1 MALLPKR
8 TKYRKVQ
15 RGVVKGNATRGN
27 TVAFGDAGLQT
38 LDPGWITGRQIEAA
52 RIAISRAVGR
62 AGKYWIRIFPH
73 KPVSAKPL
81 ETRQGGGKGEPE
93 FWTAVV
99 KPGTVL
105 FEVGGISPAAARE
118 ALAKAANKMPVRCR
132 MVERHHKVG

>member
-8 TKYRKVQ
+8 TKYRKQ
-15 RGVVKGNATRGN
+15 MRGVVKGNASRGN
-27 TVAFGDAGLQT
+27 FVAFGNAGLQT
-38 LDPGWITGRQIEAA
+38 LDAGWITGRQIEAA
-52 RIAISRAVGR
+52 RIAISRAVGK

-81 ETRQGGGKGEPE
+81 ETRQGSGKGEPE
-93 FWTAVV
+93 FWCAVV

-105 FEVGGISPAAARE
+105 FEVGGTSIDLARE

-132 MVERHHKVG
+132 MVERQHKVG

>member
-8 TKYRKVQ
+8 TKYRKQ
-15 RGVVKGNATRGN
+15 MRGVVKGNASRGN
-27 TVAFGDAGLQT
+27 FVAFGDAGLQA
-38 LDPGWITGRQIEAA
+38 LEPGWITGRQIEAA
-52 RIAISRAVGR
+52 RIAISRTVGK

-81 ETRQGGGKGEPE
+81 ETRQGSGKGEPE
-93 FWTAVV
+93 YWCAVI

-105 FEVGGISPAAARE
+105 FEVGGTSIELARE

-132 MVERHHKVG
+132 MVERQHRVG

>member
-1 MALLPKR
+1 M
-8 TKYRKVQ
+8 

-27 TVAFGDAGLQT
+27 FVAFGDAGLQT
-38 LDPGWITGRQIEAA
+38 LDAGWITGRQIEAA
-52 RIAISRAVGR
+52 RIAISRAVGK

-105 FEVGGISPAAARE
+105 FEVGGISLDMARE
-118 ALAKAANKMPVRCR
+118 ALAKAANKMPVRCKL
-132 MVERHHKVG
+132 VERQHRVG